1 MSLGE
6 FQSWSVVFDTEYIAN
21 QKMVQINAF
30 ELSFN
35 LQYQPTL
42 YIAWFSCN
50 LQKFVADF
58 REITPNRA
66 NAWCSALWGQLPLTG
81 FHEVHAFCLSFLLF
95 KQLQKLLYDT
105 LEWGRETKHKK
116 RKKKSHETCQSHGTS
131 CWSHGLFYIMGLNS
145 LILSSND
152 LLIWHGDGFTKLR
165 LTAVFSCRLSS
176 FYFVVIKLTLE
187 NPLWQK

>member
-1 MSLGE
+1 MHKSKKNQCQSNPPWRKKLWRPAIYLVLVSLGE

-145 LILSSND
+145 LILSSTYN
-152 LLIWHGDGFTKLR
+152 R
-165 LTAVFSCRLSS
+165 
-176 FYFVVIKLTLE
+176 
-187 NPLWQK
+187 

>member
-1 MSLGE
+1 MPLGK
-6 FQSWSVVFDTEYIAN
+6 FKSWPVVFDTEYIVN

-42 YIAWFSCN
+42 YIAWLSCN
-50 LQKFVADF
+50 LQKYIADF

-116 RKKKSHETCQSHGTS
+116 RKKKSHDNMSITWHKLLVTWSFLYYGLKFSDLKKYESGHGHL
-131 CWSHGLFYIMGLNS
+131 WVGLL
-145 LILSSND
+145 LWLS
-152 LLIWHGDGFTKLR
+152 
-165 LTAVFSCRLSS
+165 
-176 FYFVVIKLTLE
+176 Y
-187 NPLWQK
+187 

>member
-1 MSLGE
+1 MSHGE
-6 FQSWSVVFDTEYIAN
+6 FQSWSVLFDTECIAS
-21 QKMVQINAF
+21 QKMVLINAF

-50 LQKFVADF
+50 LQMFVADF
-58 REITPNRA
+58 TEITPNRA

-145 LILSSND
+145 LILSS
-152 LLIWHGDGFTKLR
+152 TS
-165 LTAVFSCRLSS
+165 TALPV
-176 FYFVVIKLTLE
+176 
-187 NPLWQK
+187 

>member
-1 MSLGE
+1 MLSSQCNECPLLFLNPFALQYTKEISIRFCDVTLKPHDLFYHLRTKFILVTLGE

-66 NAWCSALWGQLPLTG
+66 Q
-81 FHEVHAFCLSFLLF
+81 HAFCLSFLLF
-95 KQLQKLLYDT
+95 KQLQKLFYGT
-105 LEWGRETKHKK
+105 LE
-116 RKKKSHETCQSHGTS
+116 
-131 CWSHGLFYIMGLNS
+131 
-145 LILSSND
+145 
-152 LLIWHGDGFTKLR
+152 
-165 LTAVFSCRLSS
+165 
-176 FYFVVIKLTLE
+176 
-187 NPLWQK
+187 

>member
-1 MSLGE
+1 MVMCPQSEWVMCYLAKKLNFCFKAKYYVVLLGE

-58 REITPNRA
+58 RDHSKQSKCVVF
-66 NAWCSALWGQLPLTG
+66 CSVRTAAL
-81 FHEVHAFCLSFLLF
+81 
-95 KQLQKLLYDT
+95 D
-105 LEWGRETKHKK
+105 R
-116 RKKKSHETCQSHGTS
+116 
-131 CWSHGLFYIMGLNS
+131 
-145 LILSSND
+145 
-152 LLIWHGDGFTKLR
+152 
-165 LTAVFSCRLSS
+165 FS
-176 FYFVVIKLTLE
+176 
-187 NPLWQK
+187 

>member
-50 LQKFVADF
+50 LQKYIADF

-145 LILSSND
+145 LILSSKRE
-152 LLIWHGDGFTKLR
+152 IQTKG
-165 LTAVFSCRLSS
+165 
-176 FYFVVIKLTLE
+176 IPW
-187 NPLWQK
+187 NPLILWNWSWTNSNTGVGGI

>member
-1 MSLGE
+1 MLLGE
-6 FQSWSVVFDTEYIAN
+6 FQSWFVVFDTEYIAN

-58 REITPNRA
+58 REITSNRA
-66 NAWCSALWGQLPLTG
+66 NEWWSALCGQLPLTG

-105 LEWGRETKHKK
+105 LE
-116 RKKKSHETCQSHGTS
+116 
-131 CWSHGLFYIMGLNS
+131 
-145 LILSSND
+145 
-152 LLIWHGDGFTKLR
+152 
-165 LTAVFSCRLSS
+165 
-176 FYFVVIKLTLE
+176 
-187 NPLWQK
+187 